1 MIEFF
6 LPRAWYVLEKMCC
19 LGAGLFS
26 INPGHFGL
34 LSNPQI
40 TWSQA
45 LRHFSLK
52 TGTGL
57 YELLSIFK
65 DLAERVVIEEN
76 YVTTQEIS

>member
-1 MIEFF
+1 
-6 LPRAWYVLEKMCC
+6 MCC

-26 INPGHFGL
+26 VNPGHFGL

-40 TWSQA
+40 TWFQA

-57 YELLSIFK
+57 YELRSIFNA
-65 DLAERVVIEEN
+65 LAGRVVIEEKC
-76 YVTTQEIS
+76 VTTQEIS